1 MGPMTG
7 TAHQLNEPRPPR
19 WRGRD
24 AKDGTGRH
32 MAEIF
37 TDDQARLN
45 ALVGRL
51 NSLRPGRW
59 RQKDAIRYLLDCY
72 EEDNGPLVPVEG
84 AS

>member
-1 MGPMTG
+1 MNG
-7 TAHQLNEPRPPR
+7 HQLNEAPPPR

-59 RQKDAIRYLLDCY
+59 RQKDAIRYLLDSY
-72 EEDNGPLVPVEG
+72 EEDNGPLLG
-84 AS
+84 AGEAS